1 MFQMEGSR
9 EICDA
14 TTASKNQDCSKN
26 NVAVFSADTQG
37 EM

>member
-1 MFQMEGSR
+1 MEGSR

-14 TTASKNQDCSKN
+14 ATLSKNQDYSKN
-26 NVAVFSADTQG
+26 NVAVFSADVET